1 VASDSGQDTK
11 HSLGTMARFS
21 GSAFSSGVCVVDLDD
36 LCLGS
41 LDASS
46 SEPTVECDG
55 HASHGFQPG
64 DTCQAARVV
73 HATTSE
79 TEEFVGE

>member
-1 VASDSGQDTK
+1 
-11 HSLGTMARFS
+11 
-21 GSAFSSGVCVVDLDD
+21 
-36 LCLGS
+36 
-41 LDASS
+41 
-46 SEPTVECDG
+46 VECDG

-64 DTCQAARVV
+64 DTCQATRVV